1 MKDENKD
8 YKFIKAEPKGK
19 KHLWMTLRKKNP
31 RNVMKNPKDK
41 KSHENEAFKRE
52 GKTHG

>member
-1 MKDENKD
+1 VITDNRR
-8 YKFIKAEPKGK
+8 GK
-19 KHLWMTLRKKNP
+19 T

-52 GKTHG
+52 GITRGEDKRK